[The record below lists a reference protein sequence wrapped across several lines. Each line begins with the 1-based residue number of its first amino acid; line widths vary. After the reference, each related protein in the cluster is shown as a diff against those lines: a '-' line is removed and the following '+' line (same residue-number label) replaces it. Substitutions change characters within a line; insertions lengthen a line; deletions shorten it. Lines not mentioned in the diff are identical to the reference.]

1 MKDGAMSTTPRTGP
15 AENRTEAL
23 PRSAKLTIAAL
34 IIGAIAAILDA
45 TMVTL
50 AIRTL
55 TLDLDSTAATI
66 QWVTTA
72 YLLALGAAVPL
83 TGWLERRLGGKR
95 AWMSALIVFGIASV
109 LCALAWND
117 TSLIAFRALQ
127 GFGGGLIMPLMQ
139 TLAVRAVGERV
150 GPSIMA
156 TIALPAALG
165 PILGPVVGGVILNWL
180 SWRWL
185 FLVNVPIIAV
195 GLIMAWRFLAADADQ
210 RGPARLD
217 WVGLSLLAPGL
228 VGILYGFSQIAEHG
242 DLARPGVLVPSISGV
257 VLLAGFVLWALRA
270 ADPLLDVHLLRARS
284 LASASAT
291 MFTAGAALYAGM
303 FLLPLY
309 FQQLQGRTVLAAG
322 LLMIA
327 QGLGALVVRFAA
339 GGLVAR
345 FGGRTVTIAAFL
357 VAAVG
362 TVPFAV
368 AGPGTSLV
376 WLSTVLFVRGLGIG
390 AVLIPPMSLA
400 YRDVGPESIAHAS
413 IHTRILQQVG
423 ASFGTAIVAVVLQ
436 FVMVHSDASGSTV
449 SAYHASFWAAV
460 GISIAALIP
469 AFALPGRD
477 RERD

>member
-83 TGWLERRLGGKR
+83 TGWLERRLG
-95 AWMSALIVFGIASV
+95 IASV

-117 TSLIAFRALQ
+117 PSLIAFRALQ

-270 ADPLLDVHLLRARS
+270 TDPLLDVHLLRARS

-303 FLLPLY
+303 FRLR
-309 FQQLQGRTVLAAG
+309 RTS
-322 LLMIA
+322 
-327 QGLGALVVRFAA
+327 RSRRD
-339 GGLVAR
+339 AR
-345 FGGRTVTIAAFL
+345 
-357 VAAVG
+357 
-362 TVPFAV
+362 
-368 AGPGTSLV
+368 
-376 WLSTVLFVRGLGIG
+376 
-390 AVLIPPMSLA
+390 
-400 YRDVGPESIAHAS
+400 
-413 IHTRILQQVG
+413 
-423 ASFGTAIVAVVLQ
+423 
-436 FVMVHSDASGSTV
+436 
-449 SAYHASFWAAV
+449 
-460 GISIAALIP
+460 
-469 AFALPGRD
+469 ALPPGLP
-477 RERD
+477 

>member
-1 MKDGAMSTTPRTGP
+1 MKDGAMSTTPRTGT
-15 AENRTEAL
+15 AENPSQGLT
-23 PRSAKLTIAAL
+23 RSAKLTITAL

-50 AIRTL
+50 AIHTL
-55 TLDLDSTAATI
+55 TLDLHSTAATI

-139 TLAVRAVGERV
+139 TLAVRAVGDRV

-165 PILGPVVGGVILNWL
+165 PILGPVVGGIILNWL

-185 FLVNVPIIAV
+185 FLVNVPIIVV
-195 GLIMAWRFLAADADQ
+195 GLSMAWRFLAADADQ
-210 RGPARLD
+210 RRPARLD

-228 VGILYGFSQIAEHG
+228 VSILYGFSQIAEHG

-270 ADPLLDVHLLRARS
+270 ADPLLDVRLLRARS

-309 FQQLQGRTVLAAG
+309 FQQLQRCTVLAAG

-345 FGGRTVTIAAFL
+345 FGGRTVTIVAFL
-357 VAAVG
+357 VAAIG

-368 AGPGTSLV
+368 AGPDTSLV
-376 WLSTVLFVRGLGIG
+376 WLSAVLFVRGLGIG

-400 YRDVGPESIAHAS
+400 YRDVGPESVAHAS
-413 IHTRILQQVG
+413 IHTRIMQQVG

-449 SAYHASFWAAV
+449 SAYHASFWAAI
-460 GISIAALIP
+460 GISIVALIP

-477 RERD
+477 RETR

>member
-1 MKDGAMSTTPRTGP
+1 
-15 AENRTEAL
+15 
-23 PRSAKLTIAAL
+23 
-34 IIGAIAAILDA
+34 
-45 TMVTL
+45 
-50 AIRTL
+50 
-55 TLDLDSTAATI
+55 
-66 QWVTTA
+66 
-72 YLLALGAAVPL
+72 
-83 TGWLERRLGGKR
+83 
-95 AWMSALIVFGIASV
+95 
-109 LCALAWND
+109 
-117 TSLIAFRALQ
+117 
-127 GFGGGLIMPLMQ
+127 
-139 TLAVRAVGERV
+139 
-150 GPSIMA
+150 
-156 TIALPAALG
+156 
-165 PILGPVVGGVILNWL
+165 
-180 SWRWL
+180 
-185 FLVNVPIIAV
+185 
-195 GLIMAWRFLAADADQ
+195 
-210 RGPARLD
+210 
-217 WVGLSLLAPGL
+217 
-228 VGILYGFSQIAEHG
+228 HG

-309 FQQLQGRTVLAAG
+309 FQQLQGRTGLAAG
-322 LLMIA
+322 LL
-327 QGLGALVVRFAA
+327 
-339 GGLVAR
+339 AR

-376 WLSTVLFVRGLGIG
+376 WQSTVLFVRGLGIG

-400 YRDVGPESIAHAS
+400 NRDVGPESIAHAS

-423 ASFGTAIVAVVLQ
+423 ASFGTPIVAVVLQ
-436 FVMVHSDASGSTV
+436 FVMVQSDASGSTV
-449 SAYHASFWAAV
+449 SAYHASFWTAV

>member
-109 LCALAWND
+109 LCALAGND

-180 SWRWL
+180 SWR
-185 FLVNVPIIAV
+185 
-195 GLIMAWRFLAADADQ
+195 
-210 RGPARLD
+210 
-217 WVGLSLLAPGL
+217 
-228 VGILYGFSQIAEHG
+228 
-242 DLARPGVLVPSISGV
+242 
-257 VLLAGFVLWALRA
+257 
-270 ADPLLDVHLLRARS
+270 
-284 LASASAT
+284 
-291 MFTAGAALYAGM
+291 
-303 FLLPLY
+303 
-309 FQQLQGRTVLAAG
+309 
-322 LLMIA
+322 
-327 QGLGALVVRFAA
+327 
-339 GGLVAR
+339 
-345 FGGRTVTIAAFL
+345 
-357 VAAVG
+357 
-362 TVPFAV
+362 
-368 AGPGTSLV
+368 
-376 WLSTVLFVRGLGIG
+376 
-390 AVLIPPMSLA
+390 
-400 YRDVGPESIAHAS
+400 
-413 IHTRILQQVG
+413 
-423 ASFGTAIVAVVLQ
+423 
-436 FVMVHSDASGSTV
+436 
-449 SAYHASFWAAV
+449 
-460 GISIAALIP
+460 
-469 AFALPGRD
+469 
-477 RERD
+477 

>member
-1 MKDGAMSTTPRTGP
+1 
-15 AENRTEAL
+15 
-23 PRSAKLTIAAL
+23 
-34 IIGAIAAILDA
+34 
-45 TMVTL
+45 
-50 AIRTL
+50 
-55 TLDLDSTAATI
+55 
-66 QWVTTA
+66 
-72 YLLALGAAVPL
+72 
-83 TGWLERRLGGKR
+83 
-95 AWMSALIVFGIASV
+95 MSALIVFGIASV
-109 LCALAWND
+109 LCALAGND

-242 DLARPGVLVPSISGV
+242 DLARPGVLGPSISGV

-345 FGGRTVTIAAFL
+345 FGGRPVTITPDVTICSECAPSPPPPSSWQRSA
-357 VAAVG
+357 
-362 TVPFAV
+362 PCRSPSP
-368 AGPGTSLV
+368 GP
-376 WLSTVLFVRGLGIG
+376 VR
-390 AVLIPPMSLA
+390 
-400 YRDVGPESIAHAS
+400 AS
-413 IHTRILQQVG
+413 CG
-423 ASFGTAIVAVVLQ
+423 
-436 FVMVHSDASGSTV
+436 
-449 SAYHASFWAAV
+449 
-460 GISIAALIP
+460 
-469 AFALPGRD
+469 
-477 RERD
+477 